1 MISAQAL
8 GEFLLYQT
16 EDSQTRL
23 QLVLAESSIKAKA
36 EAEYTCYLEQQK
48 ALPNKVEQD
57 FYASLQAPVETINT
71 LTQQRKMQKAVKKDF
86 S

>member
-16 EDSQTRL
+16 EDGQTRL
-23 QLVLAESSIKAKA
+23 QLVLVESSRKAKA
-36 EAEYTCYLEQQK
+36 EAEYARYLEQHN
-48 ALPNKVEQD
+48 ALLYKVEQD
-57 FYASLQAPVETINT
+57 FYASLQAPVETINS
-71 LTQQRKMQKAVKKDF
+71 LALQKAMKKDF